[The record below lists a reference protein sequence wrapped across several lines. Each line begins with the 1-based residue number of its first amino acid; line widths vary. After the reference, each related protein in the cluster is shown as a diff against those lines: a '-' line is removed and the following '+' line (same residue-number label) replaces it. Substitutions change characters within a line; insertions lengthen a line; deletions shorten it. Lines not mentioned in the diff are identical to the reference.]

1 MARVRASGAPPK
13 PSPNDWPGRRAYDL
27 GWQRRLYDAGY
38 AGLHWPADAGGRGA
52 TPTQH
57 LIFLEETEKAGA
69 PYVGANFVGLLHAG
83 PTIAA
88 EGTPQ
93 QRARWL
99 PPVLRGDEVWCQ
111 GFSEPDAGSDL
122 AALRTRATRDGDHYV
137 VSGSKIWTSH
147 AEVADWCELLVRTDP
162 SAPKHRGISWLAMPM
177 DAPGITVRPLRT
189 LAGSAEFAEMFL
201 DDVRVPVANRVG
213 EENDG
218 WRVTMVTLSFER
230 GTAFVGEVVACRR
243 VLGELAAQARK
254 NGRWDDAVLRRR
266 LGRLN
271 AEFRALWRLT
281 QWNVSEAMG
290 VPLLE
295 RSREL
300 GGRRAASPAP
310 AARSSSCGTRTPVRN
325 SSTPP
330 PKCSASPALSTRTT
344 SGPSTDCRPSRTRS
358 PPAPPRSSTTS
369 SPNASSAC
377 RRTGRRAC
385 GRISRR
391 RPVTMRF
398 QLTDDQRALRDGVR
412 DLLAGRFDRDAL
424 RTAVDTPGHLDRA
437 LWRALGD
444 AGFFA
449 LCLPEADGGVGL
461 GLPEAVLVFE
471 EAGRVL
477 LPGPLVATHLAA
489 GTVPGAATGERVVTA
504 PAGEL
509 LPWRDAS
516 DVVQG
521 DATGAVPLASVDPL
535 TPLHKLPGPHAP
547 RSPEAVLLTAAEQ
560 LGSAARTCELAVRYA
575 GEREQFGQPIGAF
588 QAVKHL
594 CAQMLV
600 RAELARAA
608 VYAAAVTADPVEIA
622 AAELL
627 ADEAAVRNARDCVQ
641 VHGGMGFTWEADVHL
656 HLKRAWVR
664 AGTGRTARET
674 EEELAAAL

>member
-1 MARVRASGAPPK
+1 
-13 PSPNDWPGRRAYDL
+13 
-27 GWQRRLYDAGY
+27 
-38 AGLHWPADAGGRGA
+38 
-52 TPTQH
+52 
-57 LIFLEETEKAGA
+57 
-69 PYVGANFVGLLHAG
+69 
-83 PTIAA
+83 
-88 EGTPQ
+88 
-93 QRARWL
+93 
-99 PPVLRGDEVWCQ
+99 
-111 GFSEPDAGSDL
+111 
-122 AALRTRATRDGDHYV
+122 
-137 VSGSKIWTSH
+137 
-147 AEVADWCELLVRTDP
+147 
-162 SAPKHRGISWLAMPM
+162 
-177 DAPGITVRPLRT
+177 
-189 LAGSAEFAEMFL
+189 
-201 DDVRVPVANRVG
+201 
-213 EENDG
+213 
-218 WRVTMVTLSFER
+218 
-230 GTAFVGEVVACRR
+230 
-243 VLGELAAQARK
+243 
-254 NGRWDDAVLRRR
+254 
-266 LGRLN
+266 
-271 AEFRALWRLT
+271 
-281 QWNVSEAMG
+281 
-290 VPLLE
+290 
-295 RSREL
+295 
-300 GGRRAASPAP
+300 
-310 AARSSSCGTRTPVRN
+310 
-325 SSTPP
+325 
-330 PKCSASPALSTRTT
+330 
-344 SGPSTDCRPSRTRS
+344 
-358 PPAPPRSSTTS
+358 
-369 SPNASSAC
+369 
-377 RRTGRRAC
+377 
-385 GRISRR
+385 
-391 RPVTMRF
+391 MRF

-449 LCLPEADGGVGL
+449 LRLPEADGGVGL

-489 GTVPGAATGERVVTA
+489 GTVPGAATGESVVTA

-521 DATGAVPLASVDPL
+521 DATGAAPLTSVDPL

-575 GEREQFGQPIGAF
+575 REREQFGQPIGAF

-600 RAELARAA
+600 RAELARAV
-608 VYAAAVTADPVEIA
+608 VYGAAVTADPVEIA

-664 AGTGRTARET
+664 AGAGRTARET